1 MMNIWNILKKN
12 GKKYFLNKMLY
23 YSFNEKEIRTNNFL
37 ENYNGQIKKRLEGKK
52 LLNWSEYII
61 FLLNEEK
68 KYKDILNN
76 NKCVKNDGFY
86 EYNNTKSYDLNNNNL
101 QINNFNIIHK
111 NKITNNKLYWFKW
124 FDNSCRFDCFSLI
137 LTTVYYKSLKEH
149 SDNKKD
155 ITNLLDFVDNI
166 IHLTNNEK
174 KLGIWNY
181 FQNNIKKN
189 YFNLGIN
196 ISKYK
201 ILDVIASL
209 FNLLKNNKICC
220 III

>member
-1 MMNIWNILKKN
+1 M
-12 GKKYFLNKMLY
+12 
-23 YSFNEKEIRTNNFL
+23 
-37 ENYNGQIKKRLEGKK
+37 
-52 LLNWSEYII
+52 
-61 FLLNEEK
+61 
-68 KYKDILNN
+68 
-76 NKCVKNDGFY
+76 
-86 EYNNTKSYDLNNNNL
+86 
-101 QINNFNIIHK
+101 
-111 NKITNNKLYWFKW
+111 
-124 FDNSCRFDCFSLI
+124 
-137 LTTVYYKSLKEH
+137 KEH
-149 SDNKKD
+149 SDNNKE

-166 IHLTNNEK
+166 IHLTINEK

-209 FNLLKNNKICC
+209 FNLLKNNQICC

>member
-1 MMNIWNILKKN
+1 M
-12 GKKYFLNKMLY
+12 
-23 YSFNEKEIRTNNFL
+23 
-37 ENYNGQIKKRLEGKK
+37 
-52 LLNWSEYII
+52 
-61 FLLNEEK
+61 
-68 KYKDILNN
+68 
-76 NKCVKNDGFY
+76 
-86 EYNNTKSYDLNNNNL
+86 
-101 QINNFNIIHK
+101 
-111 NKITNNKLYWFKW
+111 
-124 FDNSCRFDCFSLI
+124 
-137 LTTVYYKSLKEH
+137 KEH
-149 SDNKKD
+149 SDNNKE
-155 ITNLLDFVDNI
+155 ITNILDFVDNI

-189 YFNLGIN
+189 YYNLGIN